1 MSAVS
6 YNGSGQYIRTNIIPI
21 LTKGGTEVLV
31 ATRFSVLE
39 DNVSWDKNLIEK
51 MELVINPK

>member
-39 DNVSWDKNLIEK
+39 DNVS
-51 MELVINPK
+51 